1 MTAKSHVINTP
12 LLVVHFIL
20 SSISPDGS
28 PARFISE
35 TMATY
40 LTVDTF
46 RYEEIK
52 FDFTN
57 DGQVDKHDNKM
68 ARFVR
73 DVQK

>member
-1 MTAKSHVINTP
+1 
-12 LLVVHFIL
+12 
-20 SSISPDGS
+20 
-28 PARFISE
+28 
-35 TMATY
+35 MATY

-73 DVQK
+73 DVQKWVRIIFYTNISTNLFL